1 LADDEGHEYPVGQK
15 MFLVDDEEVPL
26 LEIRSL
32 EFFSDAAS

>member
-1 LADDEGHEYPVGQK
+1 VGQK

-32 EFFSDAAS
+32 EFASDASS

>member
-1 LADDEGHEYPVGQK
+1 

-32 EFFSDAAS
+32 EFAADASS